1 MLVDLGYIMTVKK
14 RFAQINA
21 EDIKNIEWVKDGKPI
36 EFDEKDLKEFEFMG
50 LNNTDI
56 NSVIGFTP
64 K

>member
-1 MLVDLGYIMTVKK
+1 MLVDLDYIATVKK

-21 EDIKNIEWVKDGKPI
+21 EDIKNIEWVKDGKPVKLTKGEI
-36 EFDEKDLKEFEFMG
+36 EEFTFMG

-56 NSVIGFTP
+56 DLTGFTF